1 MMNLRKRAV
10 SDTFLKFLVP
20 TVMSYLTLSVISLT
34 DLVIAGHFI
43 GATALS
49 AISLAYPVVVYTQIL
64 FAFFGVGGA
73 IHLSTQMGRG
83 RWEECS
89 RIFTTAIAAT
99 VLFSVLSAI
108 PGLLFLDPLLKFL
121 GASGGDV
128 WIQAR
133 GYISVLTGGL
143 PFLTLS
149 PVMVMYLRNDSEQRY
164 ALLCVTVAGVTN
176 LVLSLFLV
184 IVADMGTMG
193 IAIGSVFSEML
204 CCLLAAFRLFSGK
217 RMFRLVRM
225 KPDITVLRQILY
237 PGMTLAVIFFSHMF
251 QVVVVNRRLGLYGS
265 GEGIA
270 VYAVVKYLIIFM
282 FAFFDGVN
290 GSMQPMLGIYY
301 GEREKENVKTTAG
314 CGAAAMLLFSV
325 AMLLLMALGAP
336 FLCRLFSLTGE
347 VTGREGIYA
356 FRMMAFCCPMMAFI
370 TFVNGF
376 YRCTEN
382 VVRAFWISLT
392 DNFVFPVACVYV
404 FSMLF
409 GMRGVWY
416 GLLAGSFCTCILI
429 AILCLTG
436 GRGLLMLEEKDFLRK
451 EKEFLK
457 IYPANRENLQEIVR
471 DLEEYGKSA
480 GLSTRQNYFIN
491 LIIEEL
497 VVNVIMMA
505 DSGRNRRFYV
515 DVRVFQDEEGHLT
528 VRVRDNLTQF
538 DPAESGVGDLGTLL
552 KDYRD
557 QGQIREG
564 AINELGIGMIKRIA
578 REYSYHRTIGYNNF
592 LVTI

>member
-1 MMNLRKRAV
+1 MNLRKRAV

-20 TVMSYLTLSVISLT
+20 TAVSYLALSAISLT
-34 DLVIAGHFI
+34 DLVIAGHFV

-49 AISLAYPVVVYTQIL
+49 AISLAFPVVVYTQIL

-99 VLFSVLSAI
+99 IIFSVLSAI
-108 PGLLFLDPLLKFL
+108 PGLLFLDPLLRFL
-121 GASGGDV
+121 GASGGEL

-133 GYISVLTGGL
+133 GYVSVLLAGL
-143 PFLTLS
+143 PFMALS

-164 ALLCVTVAGVTN
+164 ALFCVAVAGVAN
-176 LVLSLFLV
+176 LVLSILLV
-184 IVADMGTMG
+184 TIVDMGATG
-193 IAIGSVFSEML
+193 IAVGSVLSEML

-225 KPDITVLRQILY
+225 KPDVAVLGQILY
-237 PGMTLAVIFFSHMF
+237 PGMTLAVIFFCHMF

-270 VYAVVKYLIIFM
+270 IYAVIKYLLLFM

-301 GEREKENVKTTAG
+301 GEREKENVKITAG
-314 CGAAAMLLFSV
+314 CGAAAMLLISG

-347 VTGREGIYA
+347 VAGREGIYA
-356 FRMMAFCCPMMAFI
+356 FRVMAFCCPMMALI
-370 TFVNGF
+370 TFLNGF
-376 YRCTEN
+376 YRCTGN
-382 VVRAFWISLT
+382 VAMAFWISLT
-392 DNFVFPVACVYV
+392 DNFVFPVGSVYV
-404 FSMLF
+404 FSVLL

-416 GLLAGSFCTCILI
+416 GLLAGSFCTCMLI

-436 GRGLLMLEEKDFLRK
+436 GKGLLMLEEKDYLRK
-451 EKEFLK
+451 EEEFSK
-457 IYPANRENLQEIVR
+457 IYPANRQNLPEIVR
-471 DLEEYGKSA
+471 EVEQYGETA
-480 GLSTRQNYFIN
+480 GLSARQKYLVN

-505 DSGRNRRFYV
+505 DDRKNRRSYV
-515 DVRVFQDEEGHLT
+515 DVRVFQDEEGSLT

-552 KDYRD
+552 EDYQN
-557 QGQIREG
+557 QGQLHEG
-564 AINELGIGMIKRIA
+564 AVNEIGIGMIKRIA
-578 REYSYHRTIGYNNF
+578 SDYSYHRTIGYNNF